1 MVFQY
6 FCIPVLRITEATW
19 PIQFFVYIAEL
30 KKFYRRTYCE
40 RKLFLSIKLL
50 SQKYLPM
57 AVIISAFNKW
67 KFFYAANYECY
78 VFLCVCLFKVLLE
91 SSECFQPGK
100 NTIKFIVS

>member
-1 MVFQY
+1 
-6 FCIPVLRITEATW
+6 
-19 PIQFFVYIAEL
+19 
-30 KKFYRRTYCE
+30 
-40 RKLFLSIKLL
+40 
-50 SQKYLPM
+50 M

-100 NTIKFIVS
+100 NTIKFTTLYGMTESSWGRSHKKVTQT